1 MKKFTEMLKSSALE
15 LKSLRVMIV
24 CALFAAIAVVIK
36 STLSIDIGPYIKIG
50 FTAIP
55 NQLVDW
61 LFGPVTGA
69 LFAAVLDVVK
79 FVIKPSGSFFFGFT
93 FDAMLAAFIYGVS
106 YYKRPI
112 SIWRILITKGIVTVV
127 VNMLLAT
134 YWMSILYGQG
144 FIALFPARALKNL
157 IMWPID
163 SVVFYLVATALEK
176 TGVFKMLDKR

>member
-1 MKKFTEMLKSSALE
+1 MKKFLEMLKDSALE
-15 LKSLRVMIV
+15 LKNLRVMII
-24 CALFAAIAVVIK
+24 CAMFAAIAVV
-36 STLSIDIGPYIKIG
+36 LNQVASINVGPYIKIG
-50 FTAIP
+50 FSGIP

-61 LFGPVTGA
+61 LFGPVTGG
-69 LFAAVLDVVK
+69 LFAAALDVIK
-79 FVIKPSGSFFFGFT
+79 FMLKPDGTFFFGFT

-112 SIWRILITKGIVTVV
+112 SIWRILITKGIVAVV

-134 YWMSILYGQG
+134 YWMSILYGKG

-163 SVVFYLVATALEK
+163 SVIYFIVATAIQK
-176 TGVFKMLDKR
+176 TGVLKTLEKG